1 MSSGKAP
8 AGFPDVEAKL
18 SKPVKQ
24 SAFEKAKAEAE
35 AKRKRDEADT
45 AAVYQDF
52 IKSFDNGEDERAPS
66 GPGPQRP
73 RHGLGGPS
81 SGVNTGKRHFAQSG
95 MKKSGPGSLGP
106 VPGSYGGR
114 RSFNND
120 FSKGSRERSVES
132 QGGAISV
139 SQAFH
144 IASDDDNDDDVR
156 REAIERAELKAIAK
170 PQLRLS
176 NMPLGVSPAAIKALL
191 PETLTVEAVKIEPPT
206 GPGSCE
212 GHCTNAVVTLSRDS
226 PGSAMDAA
234 VNSLQNRYL
243 GWGHYLS
250 AHRHLSSAV
259 LNPVGGPPSS
269 SSAAQPFGAKPM
281 EQTPGTLGK
290 QGPHRGFAPPSSYN
304 QSSPIVNRTDQ
315 FYVPVTPPEDIRM
328 IRHIHKTVERV
339 LEHGAELEA
348 LLMSRPEV
356 QHDEKWA
363 WMWDETSV
371 GGIWY
376 RWRLWELATGYQAD
390 PQREPYV
397 YLFEDSPPWKVP
409 DPLPFEFVTDIEEFT
424 SHSDYDTSDDED
436 MDGDGNRGRN
446 NGAELE
452 TPFLGPLDK
461 AKLVHLL
468 ARLPTTLSKLRKG
481 DIARV
486 TAFALTHAD
495 RGPSEVVDV
504 IVCNVG
510 RPLAFT
516 SANPKNNL
524 PKDAPQAGTEDD
536 SANEEP
542 DTSAASLIGLYVVSD
557 ILSSSSTTA
566 IRHAWRFRGLIEKE
580 LGDRQVFDFL
590 GMMPERRGW
599 GRLRAEKW
607 KRSIGLVL
615 NLWETWNV
623 FPGKQE
629 LFARTFESPVSLKA
643 EEGKVNEAAS
653 HRGKWKAVESKAAAA
668 GEAETAERDTQ
679 MKAPEAEDDVKGEP
693 IDDDDVEGEPIADED
708 VHGAPMDEGD
718 VKGEP
723 IDEDDVEGEP
733 IMDEDVHGEP
743 MEEDD
748 MKPGSM
754 DEDDEANGN
763 DKHHDANGDGD
774 GDGDTLRGDPG
785 QEQPSPRQGP
795 AQKRKRIRAVDMF
808 ADSDEAEGPRP

>member
-18 SKPVKQ
+18 AKPVKQ
-24 SAFEKAKAEAE
+24 SAFDKAKAEAE

-45 AAVYQDF
+45 AAVYEDF
-52 IKSFDNGEDERAPS
+52 VKSFDHGDDERAPS
-66 GPGPQRP
+66 GPGPRPP
-73 RHGLGGPS
+73 RHGFGGPS
-81 SGVNTGKRHFAQSG
+81 SGVTTGKRHFAQSG

-106 VPGSYGGR
+106 VPASFGGR
-114 RSFNND
+114 RSFNHD
-120 FSKGSRERSVES
+120 FYKGSRGRGVES

-139 SQAFH
+139 SQAFN
-144 IASDDDNDDDVR
+144 ASDDDDIQ

-191 PETLTVEAVKIEPPT
+191 PEGLTVEAVKIEPPT
-206 GPGSCE
+206 GPGSHE

-234 VNSLQNRYL
+234 VSSLQNRYL

-281 EQTPGTLGK
+281 EQMPGTVGQ
-290 QGPHRGFAPPSSYN
+290 QGSHRGFAPPSSYN
-304 QSSPIVNRTDQ
+304 QSSSVVHRTDQ

-424 SHSDYDTSDDED
+424 SHPDYNTSDDED

-461 AKLVHLL
+461 AKLIHLL
-468 ARLPTTLSKLRKG
+468 ARLPTSLSKLRRG

-486 TAFALTHAD
+486 TAFALAHAD

-504 IVCNVG
+504 IVCNIG

-516 SANPKNNL
+516 GANPNNHQ
-524 PKDAPQAGTEDD
+524 PKETRQVTGTEDE
-536 SANEEP
+536 SASEEP

-607 KRSIGLVL
+607 RRSIGLVL
-615 NLWETWNV
+615 NLWESWNV

-629 LFARTFESPVSLKA
+629 LFARTFESPPSLKA
-643 EEGKVNEAAS
+643 EEDKVDDVSS
-653 HRGKWKAVESKAAAA
+653 HRGTCKAVEPRSATA
-668 GEAETAERDTQ
+668 GKVEAAERETK
-679 MKAPEAEDDVKGEP
+679 MKASEAEDDVKGQP

-708 VHGAPMDEGD
+708 VHGEPIDEDD

-733 IMDEDVHGEP
+733 IMDEDVQGEP
-743 MEEDD
+743 MDEDD
-748 MKPGSM
+748 VKAESM
-754 DEDDEANGN
+754 DEDDETNGN
-763 DKHHDANGDGD
+763 DKHHDGHASSGANGTGDGD
-774 GDGDTLRGDPG
+774 NLGDSGR
-785 QEQPSPRQGP
+785 EEPSQRQGP

-808 ADSDEAEGPRP
+808 ANSDEAEGPRP

>member
-18 SKPVKQ
+18 AKPVKQ
-24 SAFEKAKAEAE
+24 SVFEKAKAEAE

-45 AAVYQDF
+45 AAVYEDF
-52 IKSFDNGEDERAPS
+52 VKSFDHGDDECAPS
-66 GPGPQRP
+66 GFGPQRP
-73 RHGLGGPS
+73 RPGFGAL
-81 SGVNTGKRHFAQSG
+81 SGVTGKRHFAQSG

-106 VPGSYGGR
+106 VPASFGGR
-114 RSFNND
+114 RSFNNG

-132 QGGAISV
+132 HGGAISV
-139 SQAFH
+139 SQAFNT
-144 IASDDDNDDDVR
+144 ASDDDDDIQ

-176 NMPLGVSPAAIKALL
+176 NMPLGVSPAAIRALL
-191 PETLTVEAVKIEPPT
+191 PEGLTVDAVKIEPPA
-206 GPGSCE
+206 GPE
-212 GHCTNAVVTLSRDS
+212 GHCTNAIVALSRDS

-234 VNSLQNRYL
+234 VSSLQNRYL

-259 LNPVGGPPSS
+259 LNPVGGTPS
-269 SSAAQPFGAKPM
+269 SSAAAHPFGAKPM
-281 EQTPGTLGK
+281 EQIPGTVGQ
-290 QGPHRGFAPPSSYN
+290 QGSHRGFAPPSSYN
-304 QSSPIVNRTDQ
+304 QPSSVVNRTDQ
-315 FYVPVTPPEDIRM
+315 FYVPVMPPGDIRM
-328 IRHIHKTVERV
+328 IRHIHKTVELV

-363 WMWDETSV
+363 WMWDETSA

-397 YLFEDSPPWKVP
+397 YIFEDSPPWKVP

-424 SHSDYDTSDDED
+424 SHPDYDTSDDEE
-436 MDGDGNRGRN
+436 MDGEGSRGRN

-468 ARLPTTLSKLRKG
+468 ARLPTSLSKLRKG

-486 TAFALTHAD
+486 TTFALTHAD
-495 RGPSEVVDV
+495 RGPSEVVEV

-516 SANPKNNL
+516 SANPRNNQS
-524 PKDAPQAGTEDD
+524 KEGPQVSGTEDE

-580 LGDRQVFDFL
+580 LGDRRVFDFL

-629 LFARTFESPVSLKA
+629 LFVRTFESPPSLKA
-643 EEGKVNEAAS
+643 EEGKVDDAAPLC
-653 HRGKWKAVESKAAAA
+653 RGKWKAVESKSTAA
-668 GEAETAERDTQ
+668 GEAEAAERDAQ
-679 MKAPEAEDDVKGEP
+679 MKSSEAEDDVKGEP
-693 IDDDDVEGEPIADED
+693 ISDDDVEGEPIADDD
-708 VHGAPMDEGD
+708 VLGEAIDEAD
-718 VKGEP
+718 IEGEP
-723 IDEDDVEGEP
+723 IGEDDVEGEH

-743 MEEDD
+743 M
-748 MKPGSM
+748 
-754 DEDDEANGN
+754 DEDDETDGS
-763 DKHHDANGDGD
+763 DKHHKGHAPSGANGT
-774 GDGDTLRGDPG
+774 GDGDTNLGGDLG
-785 QEQPSPRQGP
+785 QAEPSQRQGP

-808 ADSDEAEGPRP
+808 ADSDEAGG